1 MGGSKQMTVSS
12 DPTVTVRVLLFAS
25 YAEALGYSSLA
36 LTVPAPATLA
46 SVLKALRS
54 RPGGELLPE
63 RPLCA
68 VNLVQA
74 RLDSLVQPG
83 DEIALLP
90 PLAGG

>member
-1 MGGSKQMTVSS
+1 MTVSS
-12 DPTVTVRVLLFAS
+12 NPTVTVRVLLFAG
-25 YAEALGYSSLA
+25 YAEALGTASLT
-36 LTVPAPATLA
+36 LTVPAPATVA
-46 SVLKALRS
+46 SLLQALRS

-74 RLDSLVQPG
+74 RLDSPVQPG
-83 DEIALLP
+83 DEIAVLP

>member
-1 MGGSKQMTVSS
+1 MPVSS

-25 YAEALGYSSLA
+25 YAEALGHASLT
-36 LTVPAPATLA
+36 LTVPAPATVAAVIQL
-46 SVLKALRS
+46 LRR

-68 VNLVQA
+68 VNLEQA
-74 RLDSLVQPG
+74 RLDSPVQAG
-83 DEIALLP
+83 DEIAVLP

>member
-1 MGGSKQMTVSS
+1 MSGCKLMTVSS
-12 DPTVTVRVLLFAS
+12 NPTVAIRVLLFAS
-25 YAEALGYSSLA
+25 YADALGSASLT

-46 SVLKALRS
+46 SLLQVLRS
-54 RPGGELLPE
+54 HPGGELLPE

-74 RLDSLVQPG
+74 RLDSPLQAG
-83 DEIALLP
+83 DEVAVLP